1 MKTCPKCNRTF
12 PDEGQKFCTFDGGL
26 LIAPQTFDPNATIR
40 ATSIDLNAASER
52 PTSRDLPDPNATI
65 AENYPATV
73 ALPRNTGPTGR
84 PTTTNADTADFNRPA
99 APPPPPPVTPP
110 PPVEQVVPPPA
121 AATIVEH
128 VAPPPPPPPVAPP
141 PPPVVPPPPVEQV
154 APPPPPEPRPSAP
167 ISTAAVPVV
176 PAVTTGPVV
185 EPQAPSA
192 PLPPPV
198 TKKKSKAPWIIAGVL
213 IFLLLSGGVL
223 AAAFF
228 LVVKPKLDQMAAE
241 RGANENR
248 PVITTNTNTNTATPE
263 PTVEQPSPSPS
274 PTDSFVP
281 PPNTVQFTNT
291 KDGLQGALADHYF
304 DFSFYYPNSWTRV
317 QKAST
322 QNFVQVERKLPPDL
336 TQENFVV
343 GSYPSTGTFVG
354 DLPSYQK
361 RVEEFSASL
370 AKAFPEY
377 HKVSE
382 GPTKVNSMDG
392 YEFRWEGLS
401 KVPDHGDVHL
411 WGRVIFV
418 PTGKEGDTTGAILSM
433 FTTSLAPELSSVED
447 VGTKGEAPV
456 ILESFRFGKK

>member
-84 PTTTNADTADFNRPA
+84 PTTTSADTADFNQPA
-99 APPPPPPVTPP
+99 TPP
-110 PPVEQVVPPPA
+110 PP
-121 AATIVEH
+121 
-128 VAPPPPPPPVAPP
+128 APPPPPPPPP
-141 PPPVVPPPPVEQV
+141 PLAPPVEHV
-154 APPPPPEPRPSAP
+154 AAAPPAAP
-167 ISTAAVPVV
+167 TPAAPAAPVPVT
-176 PAVTTGPVV
+176 PTPTGPVV
-185 EPQAPSA
+185 QQGAPSA
-192 PLPPPV
+192 PLPPAV
-198 TKKKSKAPWIIAGVL
+198 AKKRSKAPWIILGVL
-213 IFLLLSGGVL
+213 LFLLIGGGVL

-228 LVVKPKLDQMAAE
+228 LVVKPKLDQMAAAE

-248 PVITTNTNTNTATPE
+248 PVITANTNTATPQ

-281 PPNTVQFTNT
+281 PPNTVEFTSA

-304 DFSFYYPNSWTRV
+304 DFSFYYPNSWQRV
-317 QKAST
+317 QRPST

-343 GSYPSTGTFVG
+343 GWYTSTGTFVG
-354 DLPSYQK
+354 DLPTYPK
-361 RVEEFSASL
+361 RVEEFSATL

-377 HKVSE
+377 RKVSE

-401 KVPDHGDVHL
+401 KMPDRGDVHL

-418 PTGKEGDTTGAILSM
+418 PTGKEGDTTGATLSM

-456 ILESFRFGKK
+456 ILDSFRFGKK